1 MELPIETKGVRS
13 PRAGIKEGYEP
24 SDMDA
29 ENWSQILSTSSLS
42 SCPPRHNDPGNE
54 TMLSM

>member
-1 MELPIETKGVRS
+1 MWGRHAELPIETKGVRS

-29 ENWSQILSTSSLS
+29 ENPLHQQSEFLPI
-42 SCPPRHNDPGNE
+42 E
-54 TMLSM
+54 T